1 MTDLLTH
8 PRPGMEEN
16 TNFSA
21 RKILAINFSAALGC
35 AAAGMII
42 CMALALTAWF
52 FAGAG
57 VHGDTTDAL
66 ASGVVIWLLGHGA
79 AVEFPGHPAPMN
91 ISLIPI
97 GLTALFALA
106 LFRFGRWAGRMSA
119 PLLVSSAAPRG
130 GNSSLVFRAPTRTRE
145 KGLSLAVGGFVVT
158 YVTLAVIAAAWIP
171 AAVASLS
178 LPEVGLWAFGLAFLF
193 GGGGLLVGLGQLQAW
208 WHRIP
213 GFVRVM
219 VRGAAIGALLLVGF
233 GSVLVAI
240 HLAANLNQVAAVV
253 SGLGLE
259 GGDLVMF
266 TLVNLVYAP
275 NAIACGIAYVV
286 GPGFAAGTHTT
297 VSVTQVDLGPVPAL
311 PWFASLPEPGVP
323 PSALLVLLVI
333 PVVCGFVA
341 ALLAQRIYAVP
352 ALDSAALRG
361 FGVGSGAAVLLAGFC
376 WMAAGSLGDG
386 RMAQIGPNGW
396 EVLMAAGAALSLGGL
411 VGGVSTAWWQRR
423 GSRD

>member
-8 PRPGMEEN
+8 PRPGMEKN

-21 RKILAINFSAALGC
+21 RKILAISFSAAIGC

-42 CMALALTAWF
+42 CMALALAAWF

-57 VHGDTTDAL
+57 VRGDTSDAL
-66 ASGVVIWLLGHGA
+66 ASGVVVWLLGHGA
-79 AVEFPGHPAPMN
+79 AAQIPGQSATT
-91 ISLIPI
+91 IVSLIPM
-97 GLTALFALA
+97 GLSALFAFT
-106 LFRFGRWAGRMSA
+106 LFRFGLWAGRMSA
-119 PLLVSSAAPRG
+119 PILVNSPSPRG
-130 GNSSLVFRAPTRTRE
+130 GNSSLIFRAPTKTLE
-145 KGLSLAVGGFVVT
+145 KGLAVAVGGFVAVYVASAVT
-158 YVTLAVIAAAWIP
+158 AAALIP
-171 AAVASLS
+171 AAVARVSL
-178 LPEVGLWAFGLAFLF
+178 LEVTLWTLILALLF
-193 GGGGLLVGLGQLQAW
+193 GGGGVLAGLGQLQAW
-208 WHRIP
+208 WSRIP
-213 GFVRVM
+213 GFVQVM
-219 VRGAAIGALLLVGF
+219 VRGAVIGALLLVGF
-233 GSVLVAI
+233 GSILVAV
-240 HLAANLNQVAAVV
+240 HLALNFNQIAAVV
-253 SGLGLE
+253 SGLGLK

-266 TLVNLVYAP
+266 ALVNLVYAP
-275 NAIACGIAYVV
+275 NAIAYGIAYLA
-286 GPGFAAGTHTT
+286 GPGFAVGTHTT
-297 VSVTQVDLGPVPAL
+297 VSLTQVDLGPVPAL

-323 PSALLVLLVI
+323 PSALLALLVI

-376 WMAAGSLGDG
+376 WLAAGSLGDG

-423 GSRD
+423 GVS